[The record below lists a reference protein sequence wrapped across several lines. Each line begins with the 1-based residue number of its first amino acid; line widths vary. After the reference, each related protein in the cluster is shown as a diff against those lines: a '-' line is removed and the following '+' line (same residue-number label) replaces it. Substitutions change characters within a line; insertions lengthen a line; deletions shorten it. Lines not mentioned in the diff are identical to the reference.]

1 MLFLFRI
8 QLVQLL
14 ATCLFFAFL
23 AGNLTC
29 AKEHRSMVMMGQL
42 GRLVDGLRSKMRAGS
57 GGKKGT
63 GKKAAAAAAYEQMG
77 KTESMRVE
85 IKSRQAQKLIAKNLV
100 AADSIGR
107 RSRNK
112 RFFLAF

>member
-1 MLFLFRI
+1 
-8 QLVQLL
+8 
-14 ATCLFFAFL
+14 
-23 AGNLTC
+23 
-29 AKEHRSMVMMGQL
+29 MVMMGQL
-42 GRLVDGLRSKMRAGS
+42 GRLVDGLRSKMRAGV
-57 GGKKGT
+57 GGKK
-63 GKKAAAAAAYEQMG
+63 KKAAAAAYEQMG
-77 KTESMRVE
+77 KTDSMRVE